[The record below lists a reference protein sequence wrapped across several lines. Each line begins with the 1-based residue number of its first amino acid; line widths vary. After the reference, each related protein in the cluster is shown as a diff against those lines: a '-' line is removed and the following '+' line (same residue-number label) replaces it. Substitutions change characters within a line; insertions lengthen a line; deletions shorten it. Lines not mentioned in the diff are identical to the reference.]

1 MPLTTDEGRLT
12 KKQDFLVV
20 EWFEKKTGFLLGA
33 KKVFVGEEDFSEAT
47 GMTHSEGLF
56 ALPIELES
64 EARQRVFDLYGV
76 DTGDRE
82 SLCVVRRARGTDF
95 LPYDVHTN
103 RELELMNRG
112 LKPLSVFSEATH
124 VREDW
129 LDAIS
134 ARFLGLAA
142 PWRFVQ
148 RRYTRLPAGALD
160 VKRRAT
166 SVLLVAREAEE
177 WRIDAYILAMS
188 CADQV
193 GWNDG
198 FECVEGT
205 LLGYEAWQTEAYL
218 RLKRGTDVNS

>member
-1 MPLTTDEGRLT
+1 LK
-12 KKQDFLVV
+12 KKQDFLVLERV
-20 EWFEKKTGFLLGA
+20 EKKTGFLLCA
-33 KKVFVGEEDFSEAT
+33 KKLFIREEDFSKSV
-47 GMTHSEGLF
+47 GMTHSEELF

-64 EARQRVFDLYGV
+64 EARQKVFDLYGV
-76 DTGDRE
+76 DTDDRE

-103 RELELMNRG
+103 RELELMDRG
-112 LKPLSVFSEATH
+112 LKPLSVFSEAMH

-129 LDAIS
+129 LDEIS

-160 VKRRAT
+160 VTRRAT
-166 SVLLVAREAEE
+166 SVLLVAREADE
-177 WRIDAYILAMS
+177 WRIDAYVLAMS

-218 RLKRGTDVNS
+218 RLKRSIDVNS